1 MRPFPSVDVAVVGSG
16 VIGAACAYFLA
27 RSGMQVALVERR
39 EVASGASGGC
49 DGIIIAQDHQPGYD
63 SSLTIASNR
72 IFRELTKELDWDFEY
87 SQKGTL
93 LVIETE
99 EEREFMLDRMRQ
111 QIEGGLPVRFVDSQE
126 LYDQEPLLAPGL
138 QGAIECATD
147 AACMPIHLAVALV
160 RGARRLG
167 AEVHTFEEV
176 RQIILDRQG
185 RIAGLTTDKREI
197 RTSRVINCCGAW
209 APFLGKM
216 VGLDIPIQPRR
227 GQVVVVEQAA
237 QVGHRMISEA
247 HYIMAKFHPEL
258 TEGTDSEILKYGV
271 AFVFEPTVSGT
282 MLLGSSREFAAYDTR
297 TTLPVLRA
305 IIRRAIR
312 FIPSLARLHCIRTY
326 AGLRPFTPDHLAII
340 SAVEEVPGCYIAA
353 GHEGNG
359 IGLAPLTGQLMSQ
372 IIHGEPTTVDVAP
385 LRWSRFRDGTRGS
398 RFAKLVAGG

>member
-16 VIGAACAYFLA
+16 AIGAACAYFLA

-72 IFRELTKELDWDFEY
+72 IFRELTKQLDWDFEY

-138 QGAIECATD
+138 QGAVECASD
-147 AACMPIHLAVALV
+147 AACMPIHLAIALV
-160 RGARRLG
+160 RGARHLG
-167 AEVHTFEEV
+167 AEIRTFEEV
-176 RQIILDRQG
+176 RKIALDRQG

-197 RTSRVINCCGAW
+197 RTPRVVNCCGAW
-209 APFLGKM
+209 APILGKM

-227 GQVVVVEQAA
+227 GQLVVVEQTS

-247 HYIMAKFHPEL
+247 HYIAAKFHPEL
-258 TEGTDSEILKYGV
+258 TEGTDSEMLKYGV
-271 AFVFEPTVSGT
+271 AFVFEPTAAGT
-282 MLLGSSREFAAYDTR
+282 MLLGSSREFAGYDTR

-305 IIRRAIR
+305 IVRRAIR
-312 FIPSLARLHCIRTY
+312 FIPSLAELHCIRTY
-326 AGLRPFTPDHLAII
+326 AGLRPYTPDHLAII
-340 SAVEEVPGCYIAA
+340 SAVEDVPGFYIAA

-359 IGLAPLTGQLMSQ
+359 IGLAPLTGQLMGQ
-372 IIHGEPTTVDVAP
+372 IIHGEPTTVDVTP
-385 LRWSRFRDGTRGS
+385 LRWSRFRE
-398 RFAKLVAGG
+398 AGGK

>member
-1 MRPFPSVDVAVVGSG
+1 MSPSLSVDAAVVGGG

-27 RSGMQVALVERR
+27 RSGMKVALVERGD
-39 EVASGASGGC
+39 VAAGASGGC
-49 DGIIIAQDHQPGYD
+49 DGIIIARDHLPGYD

-72 IFRELTKELDWDFEY
+72 IFQRLVKELDWDFEY
-87 SQKGTL
+87 TQKGTL

-99 EEREFMLDRMRQ
+99 QERKFMLERMQQ
-111 QIEGGLPVRFVDSQE
+111 QIAGGLPVRFVDRQE

-138 QGAIECATD
+138 QGAIECASD

-167 AEVHTFEEV
+167 AEVYTFEEV
-176 RQIILDRQG
+176 RQISLDRRG
-185 RIAGLTTDKREI
+185 RITGLTTDKREI
-197 RTSRVINCCGAW
+197 RTPRVINCCGAW

-227 GQVVVVEQAA
+227 GQLVVVEHAA

-282 MLLGSSREFAAYDTR
+282 MLLGVAGSLRATTPGRRCRSCGPLSAGPFGLSRPSPDSTASGPMRACVLLPRITWPSSPRWRRFPAATSPQGTREMASASPP
-297 TTLPVLRA
+297 LPV
-305 IIRRAIR
+305 
-312 FIPSLARLHCIRTY
+312 S
-326 AGLRPFTPDHLAII
+326 
-340 SAVEEVPGCYIAA
+340 S
-353 GHEGNG
+353 
-359 IGLAPLTGQLMSQ
+359 
-372 IIHGEPTTVDVAP
+372 
-385 LRWSRFRDGTRGS
+385 
-398 RFAKLVAGG
+398 